1 MQLLFF
7 KTNGPTSEL
16 LLSRDTKVQASL
28 GSGWLCVPVP
38 QMDSAFDQGLPLGDG
53 CSPDLF
59 GVGFE
64 QVKSQKASQLG
75 RTFASETGFAFV
87 WKMSR

>member
-1 MQLLFF
+1 
-7 KTNGPTSEL
+7 
-16 LLSRDTKVQASL
+16 
-28 GSGWLCVPVP
+28 
-38 QMDSAFDQGLPLGDG
+38 MDLAFDQGLPLGDG
-53 CSPDLF
+53 CSPHLF

-64 QVKSQKASQLG
+64 QVKLQKASKLG